1 MMTEFIRITVLSLA
15 VVLSFSVARINLH
28 GYELPI
34 AILFFI
40 GLFVLKKVIF
50 PHGTIWRIIEGF
62 IFTVIT
68 VFTVLTTGG
77 VESPFFFL
85 IYFLLFS
92 LSILFEPPVSLSFSM
107 VIILLFIFKTPSDMP
122 FKSLIPIFS
131 LAFLVPFALLL
142 SQERIEIEKMKLH
155 DQALKED
162 TYLFLS
168 LTLKKHLI
176 AIKEIA
182 ENIRDQVTGD
192 KIKKR
197 LRIIEKLIQ
206 RYEEQ

>member
-1 MMTEFIRITVLSLA
+1 
-15 VVLSFSVARINLH
+15 
-28 GYELPI
+28 
-34 AILFFI
+34 
-40 GLFVLKKVIF
+40 
-50 PHGTIWRIIEGF
+50 
-62 IFTVIT
+62 
-68 VFTVLTTGG
+68 
-77 VESPFFFL
+77 
-85 IYFLLFS
+85 
-92 LSILFEPPVSLSFSM
+92 
-107 VIILLFIFKTPSDMP
+107 MP

-168 LTLKKHLI
+168 LTLKKHLN

-182 ENIRDQVTGD
+182 ENIRDQANAD

-197 LRIIEKLIQ
+197 LKTIEKLIQ